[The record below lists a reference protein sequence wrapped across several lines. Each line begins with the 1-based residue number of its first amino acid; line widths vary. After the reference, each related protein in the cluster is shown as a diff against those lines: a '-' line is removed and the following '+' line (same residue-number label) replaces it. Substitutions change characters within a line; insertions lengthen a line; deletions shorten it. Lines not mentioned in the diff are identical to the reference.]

1 MSIMIGLIP
10 NHILTLLLNA
20 GLFQKFIMKIELKN
34 ILSIT
39 LTSAKSQVK
48 ELTDSQIKNLITKLN
63 KLSDIVRNESDK
75 RYEAM
80 LIEDAEQELEDQ
92 IEEDEVQE
100 EA

>member
-1 MSIMIGLIP
+1 MSIMI
-10 NHILTLLLNA
+10 